1 MLEVLSK
8 NDVDIFTS
16 ISPYPPFFV
25 VQQLHIV
32 ILLSVEM
39 APATADI
46 TEDYYELLGV
56 DKRATEAEIKASF
69 RKLALKYHPDRNP
82 GDEKGLF
89 FFSILSY
96 SYFHFS
102 PRAVQEDLD
111 SIRCYL

>member
-1 MLEVLSK
+1 MTSK
-8 NDVDIFTS
+8 FLAS
-16 ISPYPPFFV
+16 ISPYPPFFA
-25 VQQLHIV
+25 VQQLLIV

-82 GDEKGLF
+82 GDEKGFYF
-89 FFSILSY
+89 FLALSCSIFSLQPKS
-96 SYFHFS
+96 SS
-102 PRAVQEDLD
+102 RR
-111 SIRCYL
+111 SR